1 MLTFSFSFLSLFFL
15 AFESPLTS
23 LCGFSLNSPKKLI
36 GLTLNNNNMYGILDN
51 SRVRD
56 IVDVF
61 YSKILHSFFFFFVE
75 IELVIDSSQVACFE
89 DKRVKK

>member
-1 MLTFSFSFLSLFFL
+1 MDLIALTFFFFFFVSFFFL
-15 AFESPLTS
+15 AFESPLTP

-51 SRVRD
+51 SRVRG

-61 YSKILHSFFFFFVE
+61 YSKFLHSFFFFFGRNR
-75 IELVIDSSQVACFE
+75 IGI
-89 DKRVKK
+89 R